1 MKTATILKRILLAL
15 LTAFFVSFTAYAL
28 LYYSPGDPA
37 ELLLMEKT
45 GGPGLQLNVVR
56 EYAEVLG
63 TNKGLLPMYR
73 HWLVNLLHMDLGRSY
88 RTGRP
93 VWVEFKTRFVTSASL
108 AVMATAISLVI
119 GVSLG
124 MLSARY
130 KNRAFDRI
138 TRIISAVNMSVPTFW
153 LAILFMWLFAMKL
166 KIAPVSGDQG
176 FRSLVLPSCVLGIG
190 SSAGLIRITRICILE
205 NMNEEYV
212 VTLRAKGLSEAQRF
226 RRHILKNISLPI
238 ITMVTANVISLI
250 GGSIIIENIFGL
262 PGLGNYLIKSI
273 QLKDF
278 PVILGFVFIMSLTV
292 VVLNL
297 ISELISYALDP
308 RIRMEVYEK

>member
-1 MKTATILKRILLAL
+1 MKTATILKRIMIAL

-63 TNKGLLPMYR
+63 TNKGLLPMYW
-73 HWLVNLLHMDLGRSY
+73 HWLVNLFHMDLGRSY

-93 VWVEFKTRFVTSASL
+93 VWVEFRTRFVTSASL
-108 AVMATAISLVI
+108 AVMATAISLLI
-119 GVSLG
+119 GVTLG
-124 MLSARY
+124 MLSAKY

-138 TRIISAVNMSVPTFW
+138 TRIISAINMSVPTFW

-176 FRSLVLPSCVLGIG
+176 FKSLILPSCVLGIG

-212 VTLRAKGLSEAQRF
+212 VTLRAKGLSESQRF
-226 RRHILKNISLPI
+226 RKHILRNISLPI

-292 VVLNL
+292 VILNL